1 MGPVTEA
8 RRGEPP
14 TLTLVGLGGESSY
27 RPACSAYK
35 LRCRGCLLNT
45 FLFLIVVSECY
56 MAGIVVSSDGRRFR
70 HVPLGIGSL
79 KENVSHD
86 W

>member
-1 MGPVTEA
+1 MVRRCQNARARAVTDLHARPTNCAAEA
-8 RRGEPP
+8 
-14 TLTLVGLGGESSY
+14 VS
-27 RPACSAYK
+27 
-35 LRCRGCLLNT
+35 LNT